1 MIQACVLVIEN
12 YVRHWKRQSNKQYWK
27 YKKRY
32 SKVGRTFKSKIMH
45 GLGQAKLLAS
55 NSLKLTMAMRM
66 ELTLS
71 IVLADLKAIP

>member
-1 MIQACVLVIEN
+1 
-12 YVRHWKRQSNKQYWK
+12 
-27 YKKRY
+27 
-32 SKVGRTFKSKIMH
+32 MH